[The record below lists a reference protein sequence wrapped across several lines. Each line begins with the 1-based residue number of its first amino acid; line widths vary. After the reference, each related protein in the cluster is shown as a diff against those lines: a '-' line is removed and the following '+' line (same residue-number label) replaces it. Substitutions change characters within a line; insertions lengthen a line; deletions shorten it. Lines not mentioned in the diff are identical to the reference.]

1 MSRIDI
7 EHLQGWIG
15 KERVRHDHL
24 DPFKAQALAAALDR
38 AEQPLAGDAL
48 SAAWQWL
55 YFVETPRASQ
65 TGNDG
70 HPRTGDF
77 LPPVPLP
84 RRMWAAGKFVIEQ
97 PLRLGEPAEQRSVV
111 RSVELKEGKSGAL
124 VFVTVEHRTLQNGHL
139 CLLEEQNLVYRD
151 MPIAAAPLPPG
162 EPAPVLLEGDF
173 SAQLQPD
180 PVLLFRYSALTY
192 NGHRIHYDRDY
203 ATREEHY
210 PALVV
215 HGPLLATLLA
225 EQAARHF
232 PAARIREFQFRATR
246 PSFDTDALTLCA
258 RRDGSTLKLWT
269 VTHEGF
275 VGMSATATLE
285 AGDE

>member
-1 MSRIDI
+1 MSGIDI
-7 EHLQGWIG
+7 EHLQGWVG
-15 KERVRHDHL
+15 RERVRHDSL

-38 AEQPLAGDAL
+38 AELPQAGDAL
-48 SAAWQWL
+48 PAAWQWL
-55 YFVETPRASQ
+55 YFVDTPRASQ
-65 TGNDG
+65 TGRDG

-84 RRMWAAGKFVIEQ
+84 RRMWAAGAFVIEY

-124 VFVTVEHRTLQNGHL
+124 VFVNVEHRTSQSGRL

-151 MPIAAAPLPPG
+151 MPVGAAPLPPG
-162 EPAPVLLEGDF
+162 EPVPERIDGDL
-173 SAQLQPD
+173 SAQVQPD

-225 EQAARHF
+225 EQVTRHL
-232 PAARIREFQFRATR
+232 PAARIREFRFRASR

-258 RRDGSTLKLWT
+258 RRDGAQLKLWT
-269 VTHEGF
+269 ATHEGF
-275 VGMSATATLE
+275 VGMSASATLE